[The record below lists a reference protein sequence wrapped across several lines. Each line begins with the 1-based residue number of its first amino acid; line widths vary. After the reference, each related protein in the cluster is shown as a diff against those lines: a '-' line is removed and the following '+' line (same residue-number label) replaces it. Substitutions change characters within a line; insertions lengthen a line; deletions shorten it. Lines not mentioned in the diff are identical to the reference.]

1 MTISKSIYILII
13 SVTMII
19 IINIVSSHP
28 LDEAYEYLP
37 GYWVSYDKQKCYY
50 FSDETENDFT
60 YMRKMV
66 VKDFGNQ
73 SIIETKFRLGV
84 VENVNGIQTSK
95 KYCLYRTD
103 LGPEFIWFEFDD
115 TKTKIITKYLG
126 ELYSVNSED
135 NLCQDP

>member
-1 MTISKSIYILII
+1 
-13 SVTMII
+13 MII